1 MFAHTENS
9 TTFVTVNDK
18 QTFTKPPG
26 LAKARK
32 NVLSR
37 YKKERVLQ
45 EYPLRKKKDKLS

>member
-26 LAKARK
+26 LAKARQT
-32 NVLSR
+32 LFPGI
-37 YKKERVLQ
+37 KEAGITGI
-45 EYPLRKKKDKLS
+45 PAGKKKDKLS